1 MWRVNTTGHEPGDGH
16 GARAGHSAGNWHNV
30 GDKPDVMRARRAS
43 SFGTQAAAYAE
54 YRPDYAPA
62 AVAWALAPLRDRAQV
77 RVVDVGAGT
86 GKLTGIIERLAAT
99 PDWAGRLSVT
109 AVEPD
114 PAMLAELRRLLPQTT
129 ATPGTAEHIP
139 LPDASVDAVL
149 CGQAAHWF
157 DMDLAVPEIARVLT
171 PGGVWAGLWNMDDDS
186 EPWVAGL
193 TEVCD
198 SSVKLSTWLTDRH
211 DWPPTDLGPILFSPH
226 ERAEFPHIQMHTAD
240 SLVALTA
247 THSKMLVMDPAERE
261 LQLARVRDYLSA
273 RPETAHGEFRLP
285 LLSGV
290 LRSVKI

>member
-1 MWRVNTTGHEPGDGH
+1 MWRVNTTGHEQGDGP
-16 GARAGHSAGNWHNV
+16 GARDAHRAGNWHNV
-30 GDKPDVMRARRAS
+30 GDKPDDMRARRAS

-62 AVAWALAPLRDRAQV
+62 AVAWALAPVRGRA
-77 RVVDVGAGT
+77 RVHIVDVGAGT

-114 PAMLAELRRLLPQTT
+114 PAMLAEFRRILPQTT

-157 DMDLAVPEIARVLT
+157 DMDLAVPEVARVLT
-171 PGGVWAGLWNMDDDS
+171 PGGVWAGLWNMEDDS

-193 TEVCD
+193 TEICD

-211 DWPPTDLGPILFSPH
+211 DWPPTDLGAALFSPH
-226 ERAEFPHIQMHTAD
+226 ERAEFPHVQMHTVD
-240 SLVALTA
+240 SLLALTA
-247 THSKMLVMDPAERE
+247 THSKMLVMDPAEHER
-261 LQLARVRDYLSA
+261 QLSRIRDYLSA
-273 RPETAHGEFRLP
+273 RQETAHGEFRTP